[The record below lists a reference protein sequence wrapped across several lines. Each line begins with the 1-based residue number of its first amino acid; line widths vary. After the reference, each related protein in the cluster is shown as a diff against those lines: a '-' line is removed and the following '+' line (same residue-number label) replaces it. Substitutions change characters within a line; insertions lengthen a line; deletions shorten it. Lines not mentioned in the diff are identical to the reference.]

1 MQLEL
6 TAAQEAIHR
15 ECDEFTR
22 RVLMPEAGAI
32 DRTGAVPRRL
42 IDELARIGY
51 LGALAPAAL
60 GGRGLSFVEL
70 GLVHEAVGRACS
82 SLRSLLTVH
91 AMALHTVLT
100 WGSDEQRARWATP
113 LARGER
119 LGAFCLTEPG
129 AGSDAASLVTTATPR
144 GDDLELDGVKRWITF
159 GQLADLFLVFAKL
172 DGHSVALLVERDT
185 PGLAIAPIDGM
196 LGVRGSMLAELRFS
210 RCRVPRTALVGGVGF
225 GIAAIASSA
234 LDVGRY
240 SVAWGCVGIGQA
252 SLDAS
257 LAYAAQRIQFGRPLA
272 EHQLVRRMLTNMI
285 TEVKAA
291 RLLCFHAGY
300 LKDGREPR
308 TIMETCVAKYYAAA
322 MAVRVASD
330 AVQVHGANGCSSAF
344 PVERYLRDAKIMEII
359 EGSTEMQ
366 QNMIAEFGLREFDLA
381 APAGQ
386 VQS

>member
-1 MQLEL
+1 
-6 TAAQEAIHR
+6 
-15 ECDEFTR
+15 
-22 RVLMPEAGAI
+22 
-32 DRTGAVPRRL
+32 
-42 IDELARIGY
+42 
-51 LGALAPAAL
+51 
-60 GGRGLSFVEL
+60 
-70 GLVHEAVGRACS
+70 
-82 SLRSLLTVH
+82 
-91 AMALHTVLT
+91 
-100 WGSDEQRARWATP
+100 
-113 LARGER
+113 
-119 LGAFCLTEPG
+119 
-129 AGSDAASLVTTATPR
+129 
-144 GDDLELDGVKRWITF
+144 
-159 GQLADLFLVFAKL
+159 
-172 DGHSVALLVERDT
+172 
-185 PGLAIAPIDGM
+185 M
-196 LGVRGSMLAELRFS
+196 LGVRGSMLAELRFT
-210 RCRVPRTALVGGVGF
+210 RCRVPRSALVGGVGF

-291 RLLCFHAGY
+291 RLLCFNAGY

-322 MAVRVASD
+322 MAVRVTSD
-330 AVQVHGANGCSSAF
+330 AVRVHGANGCSSAF
-344 PVERYLRDAKIMEII
+344 AVERYLRDAKIMEII